1 MYFVQFEVTQGK
13 VNVTSD
19 LRIITKQLNFVFYS
33 AILRSSVKEIK
44 G

>member
-19 LRIITKQLNFVFYS
+19 LRIITKQLNFVLYS
-33 AILRSSVKEIK
+33 AITFQTYCDLL
-44 G
+44 